1 MQIRIGHT
9 FGDNTKSQSKNVSD
23 TMRNDISNP
32 SFFNKRKLVSVN
44 DSLGQPK
51 ISEMAKQAH
60 KTSTRYQDLN
70 LPAEE
75 NELRDS
81 KGISSQDINSGGS
94 IVSLFCISCK

>member
-1 MQIRIGHT
+1 MQIRIGHA

-60 KTSTRYQDLN
+60 KTSTRY
-70 LPAEE
+70 
-75 NELRDS
+75 
-81 KGISSQDINSGGS
+81 
-94 IVSLFCISCK
+94 